1 VQSRG
6 GDRVSRIAH
15 RFERADLQRRRACSK
30 SNILFKECSIA
41 NRSFTPARF
50 CAPVA
55 GYTHSA
61 FRRLLAEFGG
71 CGAVWTEMLAARQ
84 ILHENFDKSP
94 WLRRR
99 HNERNVFYQLMVRA
113 GDPFDR
119 ILGRLAEH
127 GVEAVDLNF
136 ACDAPE
142 IRACLAGSALFND
155 LNALKSV
162 ADRCRRHWTGILTA
176 KVRLGDDAPDWQ
188 KKFLERIRVFEDSGV
203 DALIVHT
210 RFFRE
215 KFKRR
220 ARHEFI
226 PWIAANTRLP
236 VIANGDI
243 GGPEDVSA
251 MADNLRPA
259 CAIMIGRHAIVR
271 PWLFAAWD
279 NTMQID
285 HGAVWHRMS
294 NYIEEDFPPE
304 VAFRRIQMFTKYFA
318 ANYAFGHVLRTAV
331 SNARSIAEVRERA
344 TAFFAARSKV
354 VTRPVV
360 AGV

>member
-1 VQSRG
+1 M
-6 GDRVSRIAH
+6 
-15 RFERADLQRRRACSK
+15 
-30 SNILFKECSIA
+30 
-41 NRSFTPARF
+41 RF
-50 CAPVA
+50 CAPLA

-84 ILHENFDKSP
+84 ILHENFEKSP

-99 HNERNVFYQLMVRA
+99 PNERNVFYQLMVRA

-119 ILGRLAEH
+119 ILGKLAEH
-127 GVEAVDLNF
+127 GVEAVDLNL

-142 IRACLAGSALFND
+142 IRACLAGSALFNNLD
-155 LNALKSV
+155 ALSQV
-162 ADRCRRHWTGILTA
+162 AEQCRRHWSGILTA
-176 KVRLGDDAPDWQ
+176 KIRLGDETPEWQ
-188 KKFLERIRVFEDSGV
+188 KKFAERVRVLEDSGI

-226 PWIAANTRLP
+226 PWIAANARVP
-236 VIANGDI
+236 IIANGDI
-243 GGPEDVSA
+243 AGPEDVAA

-259 CAIMIGRHAIVR
+259 RAIMIGRHAIVR

-279 NTMQID
+279 TTVQID
-285 HGAVWHRMS
+285 HTAVWHRMCD
-294 NYIEEDFPPE
+294 YIEEDFPPE

-318 ANYAFGHVLRTAV
+318 ANYAFGHPLRTTV
-331 SNARSIAEVRERA
+331 SNARSIAGIRERA
-344 TAFFAARSKV
+344 TSFFAAKPRV
-354 VTRPVV
+354 VTRPLV

>member
-1 VQSRG
+1 
-6 GDRVSRIAH
+6 
-15 RFERADLQRRRACSK
+15 
-30 SNILFKECSIA
+30 
-41 NRSFTPARF
+41 
-50 CAPVA
+50 
-55 GYTHSA
+55 
-61 FRRLLAEFGG
+61 
-71 CGAVWTEMLAARQ
+71 MLAARL
-84 ILHENFDKSP
+84 ILHENFERSP

-99 HNERNVFYQLMVRA
+99 PNERNVFYQLMVRA

-142 IRACLAGSALFND
+142 IRACLAGGALFNNLD
-155 LNALKSV
+155 ALRSV
-162 ADRCRRHWTGILTA
+162 ADQCRRHWTGILTA
-176 KVRLGDDAPDWQ
+176 KIRLGDETHDWQ
-188 KKFLERIRVFEDSGV
+188 ARFAERVRVLEDSGI

-236 VIANGDI
+236 IIANGDI
-243 GGPEDVSA
+243 GGPEDVA
-251 MADNLRPA
+251 ANADNLRPA
-259 CAIMIGRHAIVR
+259 CAVMIGRQAIVR

-279 NTMQID
+279 NTFEID
-285 HGAVWHRMS
+285 HGAIWHRMCH
-294 NYIEEDFPPE
+294 YIEEDFPPE

-318 ANYAFGHVLRTAV
+318 ANFAFGHSLKTAV
-331 SNARSIAEVRERA
+331 SNARSIAEIGERA
-344 TAFFAARSKV
+344 TAFFAKRPKV

-360 AGV
+360 AGI

>member
-1 VQSRG
+1 
-6 GDRVSRIAH
+6 
-15 RFERADLQRRRACSK
+15 
-30 SNILFKECSIA
+30 
-41 NRSFTPARF
+41 
-50 CAPVA
+50 
-55 GYTHSA
+55 
-61 FRRLLAEFGG
+61 
-71 CGAVWTEMLAARQ
+71 MLAARL
-84 ILHENFDKSP
+84 ILHENFERSP

-99 HNERNVFYQLMVRA
+99 PSERNVFYQLMVRA

-142 IRACLAGSALFND
+142 IRACLAGSALFSN
-155 LNALKSV
+155 LNALRLV
-162 ADRCRRHWTGILTA
+162 AGECRRHWTGILTA
-176 KVRLGDDAPDWQ
+176 KIRLGDQTQDWQ
-188 KKFLERIRVFEDSGV
+188 KSFAERVRVLEDSGI

-236 VIANGDI
+236 IVANGDI
-243 GGPEDVSA
+243 GGPEDVAA
-251 MADNLRPA
+251 MAEKLRPA

-279 NTMQID
+279 NTFEID
-285 HGAVWHRMS
+285 HGAVWHRMCD
-294 NYIEEDFPPE
+294 YIEEDFPPE
-304 VAFRRIQMFTKYFA
+304 VALRRIQMFTKYFA
-318 ANYAFGHVLRTAV
+318 ANYAFGHLLRTAV
-331 SNARSIAEVRERA
+331 SNARSIAEIRERA
-344 TAFFAARSKV
+344 TAFFAAKSSV
-354 VTRPVV
+354 VIRPVV